1 MSDSSPQRQRIL
13 DSAVA
18 ILAATGQ
25 SGLTVRAVAVA
36 SNYSTTG
43 IYTWFGSKDGLLDA
57 IYADGFT
64 RFRAHL
70 AEADS
75 DPVPRR
81 RLHSSGVRYWEWA
94 LANPTHYLLMFAGVP
109 SSFAPSEQAARD
121 AALAFDDLVERVAVF
136 TDEDVAHHVWA
147 TLHGYAMLQIAMPQ
161 TGGERPFD
169 QLQAGLERLLDEI
182 APKAG

>member
-43 IYTWFGSKDGLLDA
+43 IYTWFGSKDGLLEA
-57 IYADGFT
+57 IYSDGFA
-64 RFRAHL
+64 RFRAYL

-75 DPVPRR
+75 DPSPRS
-81 RLHSSGVRYWEWA
+81 RLYRSGERYWEWA

-109 SSFAPSEQAARD
+109 SSFTPSEQAASD
-121 AALAFDDLVERVAVF
+121 ASLAFTDLVVRVAEL
-136 TDEDVAHHVWA
+136 TDEDVAHHIWA
-147 TLHGYAMLQIAMPQ
+147 TLHGYAMLQIAMPESEP
-161 TGGERPFD
+161 GIAFARM
-169 QLQAGLERLLDEI
+169 QLGLERLLNQI
-182 APKAG
+182 APAAE